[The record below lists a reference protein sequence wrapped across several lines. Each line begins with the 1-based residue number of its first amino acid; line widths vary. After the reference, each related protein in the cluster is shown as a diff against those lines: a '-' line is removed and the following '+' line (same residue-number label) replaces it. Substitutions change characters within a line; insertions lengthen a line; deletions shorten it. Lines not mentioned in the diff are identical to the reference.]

1 MKYGNHVNKA
11 IHNEAFIEQL
21 NLPDSDFP
29 DWAVTVISYA
39 ALHYVDALLAKS
51 FASSPRNHGE
61 RSSYIYRQQAL
72 RDNIRNDYEDL
83 KNDGIE
89 ARYTDRI
96 FTAQEIN
103 KHILPSLDRIKAY
116 VGRHVEI
123 REQDN

>member
-1 MKYGNHVNKA
+1 MKYGDHINKA
-11 IHNEAFIEQL
+11 LHNEAFIEQF

-51 FASSPRNHGE
+51 FGSFPKNHGE
-61 RSSYIYRQQAL
+61 RSSYVCRQPAL
-72 RDNIRNDYEDL
+72 QNNIGNDYEDL
-83 KNDGIE
+83 KNDGAE

-116 VGRHVEI
+116 VGQYVEI
-123 REQDN
+123 QEQDN

>member
-1 MKYGNHVNKA
+1 MKYGDHINKA
-11 IHNEAFIEQL
+11 LHNEAFIEQF

-51 FASSPRNHGE
+51 FGSFPKNHGE
-61 RSSYIYRQQAL
+61 RSSYVYRQPAL
-72 RDNIRNDYEDL
+72 RNIRNDYEDL
-83 KNDGIE
+83 KNDGVE

-116 VGRHVEI
+116 VGQYVEI
-123 REQDN
+123 QEQDN